1 MSSDS
6 ISRCQDVCVTFGTTT
21 ALRCANV
28 DIARGE
34 LVAVMGSSGS
44 GKSTLLH
51 ALAGLIPLDDGR
63 VTFDGTDLAA
73 LNDAQR
79 SEVRLRRM
87 GLVFQFGELVPE
99 LSLVENVA
107 LPLWLLGNDR
117 RTATSAAREL
127 LERFDIAAEADKR
140 PADVSGGQM
149 QRAAVARA
157 LVHRPD
163 VVFADEPTGALDSAN
178 AQIVLEA
185 LVDGAREHGAAV
197 VLVTHESR
205 LASYC
210 DREVVI
216 RDGITGTPTTDD
228 HHAPTTAATG
238 VNR

>member
-6 ISRCQDVCVTFGTTT
+6 ISRCQHVSVTFGTTT
-21 ALRCANV
+21 ALQCANV

-51 ALAGLIPLDDGR
+51 ALAGLIPLDDGT
-63 VTFDGTDLAA
+63 VTFDGTDMAA

-117 RTATSAAREL
+117 RAATSAARGL

-140 PADVSGGQM
+140 PADVSGG
-149 QRAAVARA
+149 AAVARA

-216 RDGITGTPTTDD
+216 RDGIIGTPTTNE
-228 HHAPTTAATG
+228 HQPPTTAVTG
-238 VNR
+238 GNR

>member
-6 ISRCQDVCVTFGTTT
+6 ISRCQDVSVTFGTTT
-21 ALRCANV
+21 ALQCANV

-51 ALAGLIPLDDGR
+51 ALAGLIPLDDGT
-63 VTFDGTDLAA
+63 VTFDGTDMAA

-127 LERFDIAAEADKR
+127 LDRFDISAEADKR

-228 HHAPTTAATG
+228 HHTPTTAATG

>member
-6 ISRCQDVCVTFGTTT
+6 ISRCQDVSVTFGTTT
-21 ALRCANV
+21 ALQCANV
-28 DIARGE
+28 DISRGE

-51 ALAGLIPLDDGR
+51 ALAGLIPLDGGT

-127 LERFDIAAEADKR
+127 LDRFDISTEADKR
-140 PADVSGGQM
+140 PADVSGGQL

-216 RDGITGTPTTDD
+216 RDGVAGTRATDD
-228 HHAPTTAATG
+228 HHAPTTAVTG

>member
-6 ISRCQDVCVTFGTTT
+6 ISRCQDVSVTFGTTT
-21 ALRCANV
+21 ALQCANV

-51 ALAGLIPLDDGR
+51 ALAGLIPLDDGT
-63 VTFDGTDLAA
+63 VTFDGTDMAA

-117 RTATSAAREL
+117 RAATSAA
-127 LERFDIAAEADKR
+127 
-140 PADVSGGQM
+140 P
-149 QRAAVARA
+149 
-157 LVHRPD
+157 
-163 VVFADEPTGALDSAN
+163 
-178 AQIVLEA
+178 
-185 LVDGAREHGAAV
+185 
-197 VLVTHESR
+197 
-205 LASYC
+205 
-210 DREVVI
+210 
-216 RDGITGTPTTDD
+216 
-228 HHAPTTAATG
+228 
-238 VNR
+238 

>member
-1 MSSDS
+1 
-6 ISRCQDVCVTFGTTT
+6 
-21 ALRCANV
+21 
-28 DIARGE
+28 
-34 LVAVMGSSGS
+34 
-44 GKSTLLH
+44 
-51 ALAGLIPLDDGR
+51 
-63 VTFDGTDLAA
+63 
-73 LNDAQR
+73 
-79 SEVRLRRM
+79 
-87 GLVFQFGELVPE
+87 
-99 LSLVENVA
+99 
-107 LPLWLLGNDR
+107 
-117 RTATSAAREL
+117 
-127 LERFDIAAEADKR
+127 
-140 PADVSGGQM
+140 M

-216 RDGITGTPTTDD
+216 RDGITGTPATDD
-228 HHAPTTAATG
+228 HHAPTTAVTG